1 LGFIGCCGF
10 FLQKNLQHP
19 INIRFKKV
27 LNSYFIYFT
36 FLSYSFKPLNMTFI
50 EQLEALERL
59 HLLIQRK
66 ATGTP
71 EQLAGRFNVSPR
83 TIRNFIQIL
92 KDKDLSIH
100 YCRDLQTYYYDSD
113 VEVQFFSVKRL
124 DNLSS

>member
-1 LGFIGCCGF
+1 
-10 FLQKNLQHP
+10 
-19 INIRFKKV
+19 
-27 LNSYFIYFT
+27 
-36 FLSYSFKPLNMTFI
+36 MTFI

-92 KDKDLSIH
+92 KYRDLSVN
-100 YCRDLQTYYYDSD
+100 YCRGSQTYYYESE
-113 VEVQFFSVKRL
+113 VEVQFFYVKRAKTK
-124 DNLSS
+124 